1 MTIIEHEEILHAL
14 ERTGEAFIITD
25 TGGIIEYVSPG
36 IEALTGYQPEEL
48 HGKHTR
54 IFKSDVDPQELYD
67 QMWETIL
74 AKQLWS
80 GVLHNKR
87 KDGSVYLEK
96 LTIKPITGD
105 NGELRWFLATK
116 SDIAFADSQQGNAG
130 ISLTND
136 IPKEN
141 ILDIVTN
148 LTGELQNSLQMILGF
163 TRILSDDLDH
173 KLTGDQREY
182 FEIIS
187 RGTHRLLRMLD
198 DTKLVSRL
206 ECDAVTFEPVSFNVA
221 EELRNVI
228 ATIYPIHNAQHVR
241 LIKVIE
247 DAGAEIVADRHS
259 FAMII
264 THLVI
269 NAMKFTK
276 EGSITIGLQI
286 QANQAVIWV
295 IDTGVGISD
304 QFKPSVFKSFK
315 QEELGFLKEFE
326 GAGLGLSITKK
337 LVEHMGGMLSF
348 ESYKG
353 NGTTFIASF
362 PISGW
367 EEGRDRPITV
377 SPNGSH

>member
-221 EELRNVI
+221 EELRK
-228 ATIYPIHNAQHVR
+228 R
-241 LIKVIE
+241 E
-247 DAGAEIVADRHS
+247 S
-259 FAMII
+259 
-264 THLVI
+264 
-269 NAMKFTK
+269 
-276 EGSITIGLQI
+276 
-286 QANQAVIWV
+286 
-295 IDTGVGISD
+295 GV
-304 QFKPSVFKSFK
+304 
-315 QEELGFLKEFE
+315 
-326 GAGLGLSITKK
+326 
-337 LVEHMGGMLSF
+337 
-348 ESYKG
+348 
-353 NGTTFIASF
+353 
-362 PISGW
+362 
-367 EEGRDRPITV
+367 
-377 SPNGSH
+377 